1 MLLSTNFTERF
12 GKNLQSGASPRI
24 VEEVHRSS
32 DKFIREA
39 HSVVTTTTKNS
50 SDAMKGDENDESMPS
65 FGFTQEQVACVCE
78 VLQQAGNVER
88 LSRFLWS
95 LPQCEK
101 IQMNESVLKAKAV
114 VAFHRGHFKEL
125 YRLLESTNF
134 APNNHQKLQ
143 TLWLKAHYVEAEKL
157 RGRPLG
163 AVGKY
168 RVRRKFPLPR
178 TIWDGEETSY
188 CFKEKSRSVL
198 RDWYTHNPYPS
209 PREKRELAEGT
220 GLTTTQVSN
229 WFKNRRQRDRAA
241 EHSKEAGE
249 KHLDSS
255 GSDSELDMPSMGGSN
270 SHNASKDSHNSNMS
284 SGLQHNIL
292 LQQSLSNNQ
301 LGQMSHGYSTSNHNI
316 HSVPPLHPYDMD
328 AYHQPL

>member
-1 MLLSTNFTERF
+1 MENNCNEINLTANNINQFMLGHHNNLDIST
-12 GKNLQSGASPRI
+12 
-24 VEEVHRSS
+24 
-32 DKFIREA
+32 
-39 HSVVTTTTKNS
+39 
-50 SDAMKGDENDESMPS
+50 MKGEESDEAIPS

-78 VLQQAGNVER
+78 VLQQAGNIER
-88 LSRFLWS
+88 LGRFLWS
-95 LPQCEK
+95 LPNCEK
-101 IQMNESVLKAKAV
+101 IQLNESVLKAKAV

-125 YRLLESTNF
+125 YRILESTNF
-134 APNNHQKLQ
+134 SPCNHPKLQ
-143 TLWLKAHYVEAEKL
+143 SLWLKAHYVEAEKL
-157 RGRPLG
+157 RGRALG

-209 PREKRELAEGT
+209 PREKRELAEAT

-241 EHSKEAGE
+241 EHNKESSD

-255 GSDSELDMPSMGGSN
+255 SDSELEMPGM
-270 SHNASKDSHNSNMS
+270 MS
-284 SGLQHNIL
+284 SLGNPSSNKMSQHSSNPNLPHNLL
-292 LQQSLSNNQ
+292 LQQQGQ
-301 LGQMSHGYSTSNHNI
+301 LGQISQGYTGSHLHNA
-316 HSVPPLHPYDMD
+316 PPLHPYDAMD
-328 AYHQPL
+328 AYQTL

>member
-1 MLLSTNFTERF
+1 MNDRFINYLENNCDEINAKKNNSGNLLDSQ
-12 GKNLQSGASPRI
+12 KI
-24 VEEVHRSS
+24 
-32 DKFIREA
+32 
-39 HSVVTTTTKNS
+39 SVQNQV
-50 SDAMKGDENDESMPS
+50 MKGEESDESMPS

-88 LSRFLWS
+88 LGRFLWS

-101 IQMNESVLKAKAV
+101 IQLNESVLKAKAV

-125 YRLLESTNF
+125 YRILESQTF
-134 APNNHQKLQ
+134 SPCNHQKLQ

-209 PREKRELAEGT
+209 PREKRELAEST

-241 EHSKEAGE
+241 EHSKEGGD
-249 KHLDSS
+249 KHIDSS
-255 GSDSELDMPSMGGSN
+255 GSDSELDMPGMITGSN
-270 SHNASKDSHNSNMS
+270 SQSASKGSHNSNMTAN
-284 SGLQHNIL
+284 LQHNLL
-292 LQQSLSNNQ
+292 LQQGLSSSQ
-301 LGQMSHGYSTSNHNI
+301 LGQMSQGYSPSTSHNI
-316 HSVPPLHPYDMD
+316 HHVPPLHHHDMD
-328 AYHQPL
+328 AYQNLSF